1 MSREESAE
9 KKQSESVW
17 FARKNN
23 LCIEPSPPCLSTVCR
38 YHTTELHFTR
48 NVFCFFYKL
57 NVALSGQGL
66 ALLAPGPLQREV
78 RRPLDSRCSHDR
90 GLPYDLVRPLEQPLR
105 NRQAQRLR
113 GLEIDHQLELHW
125 LLDGQVGGLGALQ
138 DLVDVRG
145 GTSVEITEARPVR
158 HETPGLHTLP
168 DAVCCRQ
175 AAPGCEVCEPCSV
188 GVEDRI

>member
-1 MSREESAE
+1 MSCPLTLRSAARGEQREPMARC
-9 KKQSESVW
+9 SV
-17 FARKNN
+17 
-23 LCIEPSPPCLSTVCR
+23 
-38 YHTTELHFTR
+38 
-48 NVFCFFYKL
+48 
-57 NVALSGQGL
+57 
-66 ALLAPGPLQREV
+66 EV
-78 RRPLDSRCSHDR
+78 RRPLDSRCSHSR

-105 NRQAQRLR
+105 NRQAQSLR

-188 GVEDRI
+188 GVENRI